1 MFGNINI
8 NSFKLIST
16 FIGLLYQFFFVI
28 KIPLIVIVDVSES
41 IQLVN
46 QKVRGS
52 IPSRAEKII

>member
-8 NSFKLIST
+8 DSFKLIST

-28 KIPLIVIVDVSES
+28 KIALIVIVDVSES